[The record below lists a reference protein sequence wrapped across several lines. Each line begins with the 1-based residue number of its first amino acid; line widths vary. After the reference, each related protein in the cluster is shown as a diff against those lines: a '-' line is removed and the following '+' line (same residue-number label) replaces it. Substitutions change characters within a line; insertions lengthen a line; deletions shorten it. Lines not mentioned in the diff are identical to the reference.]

1 MNKNK
6 KFLESQIS
14 DAHYIDVLFKKFRNY
29 LQNIFKTTRR
39 SSEFS
44 PANYEG
50 WTKRIWQGRRC

>member
-14 DAHYIDVLFKKFRNY
+14 DAHYIDVLFKNFRNY
-29 LQNIFKTTRR
+29 LPNIFKTTRR

-50 WTKRIWQGRRC
+50 